1 MRYFT
6 ADENKWIVEH
16 YWDAPPKMLCERFNE
31 IFEPRDQSTF
41 RHHCVKLGL
50 TRAFTVEHDM
60 WLKMNIDNYSR
71 KGLVLKFNEVFDQRR
86 TEDVLK
92 VHCNRDLGLH
102 FSDNRER
109 FLNAKRGDRQPVGT
123 LIKRKNRQWVVKTG
137 IHQYEQAGRYYWK
150 QAHGEIPK
158 GYQVVHLD
166 HDISNNSIDNLYCV
180 SGKVVREM
188 SKNQWWFD
196 NPQLTLAAIKYCE
209 LHFLL
214 KERT

>member
-6 ADENKWIVEH
+6 AVENKWIVEH
-16 YWDAPPKMLCERFNE
+16 YWDMPPKMLCERFNE

-50 TRAFTVEHDM
+50 TRTFTIEHDI
-60 WLKMNIDNYSR
+60 WLKANIDNYSR
-71 KGLVLKFNEVFDQRR
+71 KELVIKFNDTFKQKR

-92 VHCNRDLGLH
+92 VHCNRDLGLK

-109 FLNAKRGDRQPVGT
+109 FLEAKRVERQPKGT
-123 LIKRKNRQWVVKTG
+123 LIQRKNRQWVVKTG
-137 IHQYEQAGRYYWK
+137 VHQYEPAGRYYWR

-166 HDISNNSIDNLYCV
+166 HDKGNNSIDNLYCV

-214 KERT
+214 KEQK